1 MITAFA
7 QSVPANQQVQ
17 SPTGTIQ
24 EGTSLAKYASSDL
37 EENRKGRYKVEILP
51 HVKFRGQP
59 WNWHQEDRPGLSP
72 LASASPLQAGL
83 ACLHNPQ
90 EQVQSHAV
98 FKHAFQVHN
107 PEESRKQEQQVSRGL
122 TVSRDLSPESV
133 NIFLQ
138 LSDGGGCD
146 ACRRTVRHCCNHVLR
161 SIDPSPVWQAD
172 RLAATC
178 IKQKVGAPCSSH
190 QKHSIKN

>member
-17 SPTGTIQ
+17 SPTGRIQ
-24 EGTSLAKYASSDL
+24 EGRSLAKYAPKRSY
-37 EENRKGRYKVEILP
+37 EVEILP

-59 WNWHQEDRPGLSP
+59 WNWYQEDRPGLSP

-107 PEESRKQEQQVSRGL
+107 PEESRKRKNNRSL
-122 TVSRDLSPESV
+122 TGSHSLS
-133 NIFLQ
+133 
-138 LSDGGGCD
+138 
-146 ACRRTVRHCCNHVLR
+146 R
-161 SIDPSPVWQAD
+161 SIS
-172 RLAATC
+172 RICEHLSATE
-178 IKQKVGAPCSSH
+178 
-190 QKHSIKN
+190 

>member
-24 EGTSLAKYASSDL
+24 EGTSLAKYASNDL

-59 WNWHQEDRPGLSP
+59 WNWYQEDRPGLSP

-107 PEESRKQEQQVSRGL
+107 PEESRNQEQQVSHGVSQSL
-122 TVSRDLSPESV
+122 TIS
-133 NIFLQ
+133 LQ
-138 LSDGGGCD
+138 NL
-146 ACRRTVRHCCNHVLR
+146 
-161 SIDPSPVWQAD
+161 
-172 RLAATC
+172 
-178 IKQKVGAPCSSH
+178 
-190 QKHSIKN
+190 

>member
-24 EGTSLAKYASSDL
+24 EGRSLAKYASSDL

-59 WNWHQEDRPGLSP
+59 WNWYQEDRPGLSP

-90 EQVQSHAV
+90 EQVQSHVV

-107 PEESRKQEQQVSRGL
+107 PEESRKRKNNRSL
-122 TVSRDLSPESV
+122 TGSHSLS
-133 NIFLQ
+133 
-138 LSDGGGCD
+138 
-146 ACRRTVRHCCNHVLR
+146 R
-161 SIDPSPVWQAD
+161 SIS
-172 RLAATC
+172 RICEHLSATE
-178 IKQKVGAPCSSH
+178 
-190 QKHSIKN
+190 